1 MMATLLEVLDGKLN
15 EHVKQLVDVISAGGA
30 KSHEHYKELCGTIR
44 GLQTAQYELADLV
57 RKTKDY
63 EDDRI

>member
-1 MMATLLEVLDGKLN
+1 MMDHKLLDILNGKLN
-15 EHVKQLVDVISAGGA
+15 DQVQQLVDVVSAGGA

-57 RKTKDY
+57 RRTKEY
-63 EDDRI
+63 EDD

>member
-1 MMATLLEVLDGKLN
+1 MANMLEVLDKKLD
-15 EHVKQLVDVISAGGA
+15 EHIKQLVDVVSAGGA

-57 RKTKDY
+57 RKTKDS
-63 EDDRI
+63 EDD

>member
-1 MMATLLEVLDGKLN
+1 MSPLLDSLNKKLD
-15 EHVKQLVDVISAGGA
+15 EHVKQLVDIVSGGGA
-30 KSHEHYKELCGTIR
+30 KSHDHYKELCGTIR

-63 EDDRI
+63 EDD

>member
-1 MMATLLEVLDGKLN
+1 MANLLEVLDGKLD
-15 EHVKQLVDVISAGGA
+15 EHIKQLVDVVSGGGA

-57 RKTKDY
+57 RKTKEY
-63 EDDRI
+63 EDD

>member
-1 MMATLLEVLDGKLN
+1 MANLLEVLDSKLDA
-15 EHVKQLVDVISAGGA
+15 HIKQMVDVISAGGA

-57 RKTKDY
+57 RNTKEY
-63 EDDRI
+63 EDD

>member
-1 MMATLLEVLDGKLN
+1 MANLLEVLDGKLN

-30 KSHEHYKELCGTIR
+30 NSHEHYKELCGTIR

-63 EDDRI
+63 DDE

>member
-1 MMATLLEVLDGKLN
+1 MANMLEVLNKKLD
-15 EHVKQLVDVISAGGA
+15 EQVKQLVDVVSGGGA
-30 KSHEHYKELCGTIR
+30 KTYDHYKELCGNIR

-63 EDDRI
+63 EDD

>member
-1 MMATLLEVLDGKLN
+1 MMNHKLLDILNGKLQ
-15 EHVKQLVDVISAGGA
+15 EQVQQVVDVVSAGGA

-44 GLQTAQYELADLV
+44 GLQTAQMELADLV

-63 EDDRI
+63 DDD

>member
-1 MMATLLEVLDGKLN
+1 MATLLEVLDGKLN

>member
-1 MMATLLEVLDGKLN
+1 MNPLLESLNKKLD
-15 EHVKQLVDVISAGGA
+15 EHIKQLVDVLSGGGA
-30 KSHEHYKELCGTIR
+30 KSHDHYKELCGTIR

-63 EDDRI
+63 DDD

>member
-1 MMATLLEVLDGKLN
+1 MNHKLLDILNGKLQ
-15 EHVKQLVDVISAGGA
+15 EQVQQVVDVVSAGGA

-44 GLQTAQYELADLV
+44 GLQTAQMELADLV

-63 EDDRI
+63 DDD